1 MVVFSLNFSKYTPSG
16 VMEGEDMATTTLFGK
31 TLRKL
36 RIERDETMMD
46 MAAKLA
52 CSPSFLSS
60 IETGRK
66 PVPAGFVSKLGV
78 IYGLSGEV
86 QQELQKQV
94 EESAKVYRITPD
106 VGDQA
111 LVAAFARRL
120 DVLSDNDKQQIFDIL
135 NKD

>member
-1 MVVFSLNFSKYTPSG
+1 
-16 VMEGEDMATTTLFGK
+16 MATATLFGK
-31 TLRKL
+31 ALRKL

-46 MAAKLA
+46 MAAKLT

-66 PVPAGFVSKLGV
+66 PVPAGFVNKLGAG
-78 IYGLSGEV
+78 YGLSEEF
-86 QQELQKQV
+86 QQELQRHV
-94 EESAKVYRITPD
+94 EESAKVYRIAPEA
-106 VGDQA
+106 GDQA

-120 DVLSDNDKQQIFDIL
+120 DMLSDNEKQQIFDIL

>member
-1 MVVFSLNFSKYTPSG
+1 
-16 VMEGEDMATTTLFGK
+16 MATTTLFGK

-66 PVPAGFVSKLGV
+66 PVPAGFVSKLGAS
-78 IYGLSGEV
+78 YGLSEEF
-86 QQELQKQV
+86 QQELQRQL
-94 EESAKVYRITPD
+94 EESAKVYRITPEA
-106 VGDQA
+106 GDQA

-120 DVLSDNDKQQIFDIL
+120 DMLSDNDKQQIFDIL